1 MIETHQEDQNYPDPA
16 AESDQVAEIQDIEEK
31 SEEHSLVQQPNRDI
45 AQDGGESLDAT
56 MNNEAQEPNPAIDQ
70 PVVEEVSDF

>member
-1 MIETHQEDQNYPDPA
+1 VRDP
-16 AESDQVAEIQDIEEK
+16 
-31 SEEHSLVQQPNRDI
+31 

-56 MNNEAQEPNPAIDQ
+56 MNNELQEPNPAVDQ